1 MKEGGFWLCLL
12 DGFERSG
19 HFLSIKKGGTYLGA
33 KKEWEG
39 REMKSGHLSKAT
51 KWGSHTN
58 TESCVGRAWLC
69 KDAAV
74 SQAEKVSW
82 GLEGHRRGHFHMQ
95 RRKAEAFW
103 QRSYTAGF
111 TS

>member
-1 MKEGGFWLCLL
+1 
-12 DGFERSG
+12 
-19 HFLSIKKGGTYLGA
+19 
-33 KKEWEG
+33 
-39 REMKSGHLSKAT
+39 MKSEHLSKAT
-51 KWGSHTN
+51 KQGYQTN

-82 GLEGHRRGHFHMQ
+82 GLEGHRRGNFHMQ

-111 TS
+111 TSQICSASRHGAPVTLNRSVL